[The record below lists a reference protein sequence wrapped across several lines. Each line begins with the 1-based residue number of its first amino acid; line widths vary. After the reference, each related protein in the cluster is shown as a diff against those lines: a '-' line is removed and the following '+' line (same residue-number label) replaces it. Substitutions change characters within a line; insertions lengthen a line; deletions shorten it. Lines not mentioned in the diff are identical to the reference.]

1 MGLGVYDDTKLG
13 FSEIAVPDGSLGNGP
28 IVVCSVPMG
37 YAKGQG
43 QMDFIKRGSAGGE
56 IYIGLGGKKCSS
68 TQYDIVLN
76 DTVVPF
82 FHLDGLVHRDID
94 VLGSQ
99 AGLKL
104 SAFIG
109 ICSKL

>member
-68 TQYDIVLN
+68 NKYEIVFN
-76 DTVVPF
+76 ETVVPF
-82 FHLDGLVHRDID
+82 FFIYGLVLGDFY